1 MRKRPK
7 LTEDTSRRAIGY
19 ARVSTEDQ
27 DLRAQEAALLKAGVM
42 PVNLYTDK
50 MSGKTMRRPGLEAA
64 LMDCRPGDVLIVP
77 ALDRLSRSVEDL
89 IYLAKRLQSENVELR
104 SLRESIDTTTPF
116 GMLFFHLMAALAQFE
131 RSLTGQRTKDGIAA
145 AKARGVRFGRVP
157 TLTGKKYER
166 AVKLLREGVP
176 AEQVA
181 KRIGMSGPRLRQ
193 KVLEVEGKA
202 LWKTKPRK
210 R

>member
-1 MRKRPK
+1 MKARKPSPSP
-7 LTEDTSRRAIGY
+7 DRRLIGY

-27 DLRAQEAALLKAGVM
+27 DLRAQEAGLLKAGVM
-42 PVNLYTDK
+42 PVNFYSDK
-50 MSGKTMRRPGLEAA
+50 KSGSSLKRKGLDAA
-64 LMDCRPGDVLIVP
+64 LLDCRPGDVLVVT

-89 IYLAKRLQSENVELR
+89 IYLSNRLKTEGVELR
-104 SLRESIDTTTPF
+104 SLRESIDTTSPF
-116 GMLFFHLMAALAQFE
+116 GTLFFHLMAALAQFE
-131 RSLTGQRTKDGIAA
+131 RSLIGQRTRDGMAA
-145 AKARGVRFGRVP
+145 AKARGEQLGRKP

-166 AVKLLREGVP
+166 AVKLLKQGIP
-176 AEQVA
+176 AEHVA

-193 KVLEVEGKA
+193 KVLEVEGRA

>member
-1 MRKRPK
+1 MGPRQKPPEEPAR
-7 LTEDTSRRAIGY
+7 LLIGY

-27 DLRAQEAALLKAGVM
+27 DLRAQEAALLKAGVL
-42 PVNLYTDK
+42 PNNLYTDK
-50 MSGKTMRRPGLEAA
+50 KSGSTLRRPGLEAA

-89 IYLAKRLQSENVELR
+89 IYLSNRLNVEGVQLR

-116 GMLFFHLMAALAQFE
+116 GTLFFHLMAALAQFE
-131 RSLTGQRTKDGIAA
+131 RSLIGQRTKDGIAA
-145 AKARGVRFGRVP
+145 AKARGVRFGRKP
-157 TLTGKKYER
+157 ELAGKKYKR
-166 AVKLLREGVP
+166 AVTLLRQGMP